1 VRPVSGTLA
10 GALFTVTS
18 RDTGS
23 RARTGILD
31 LAHGKVATP
40 VFMPVGTNATVKAIR
55 LEELAAMGTRLI
67 LSNSYHL
74 YLRPGLEVIRACGG
88 LHAFMAWDH
97 NILTDS
103 GGFQVFSLAPF
114 RKVREEGVVFQSHL
128 DGSRHEL
135 SPEDVVDIQRV
146 LGSDILMPLD
156 VCTPAGID
164 EKEAARA
171 MELTTRWARR
181 SLQRWQDG
189 PASGCLFGII
199 QGNVFPALRL
209 QSVEQL
215 LELRL
220 PGYAI
225 GGLSVG
231 EPFELFR
238 EILALTSQSIPEG
251 HPRYLMGVGTPRYIL
266 EAVEQGID
274 LFDCVFP
281 TRTARNAQAFTAHG
295 PQSLKRQAL
304 RLDTGPL
311 DPECPCEVCRRYS
324 RAYLRHL
331 FKTHEILA
339 AMLTTYHNLFFLRR
353 LVERSREAIGGQ
365 CFAAFKRDFLALYES
380 GESERQ

>member
-1 VRPVSGTLA
+1 VSDAPA
-10 GALFTVTS
+10 GALFRVRG
-18 RDTGS
+18 RDPAC
-23 RARTGILD
+23 RARTGTLS
-31 LAHGKVATP
+31 LPHGRVQTP
-40 VFMPVGTNATVKAIR
+40 AFMPVGTNATVKAIR
-55 LEELAAMGTRLI
+55 LEELEAMGTRLI

-114 RKVREEGVVFQSHL
+114 REVREQGVAFQSHL

-135 SPEDVVDIQRV
+135 SPEDVVDIQGV

-156 VCTPAGID
+156 VCTAAGID
-164 EKEAARA
+164 EGEAARA
-171 MELTTRWARR
+171 MELTTRWAQR
-181 SLQRWQDG
+181 SLRRWQDG
-189 PASGCLFGII
+189 EARRGQLFGIV

-209 QSVEQL
+209 ESARQL
-215 LELRL
+215 LELGL

-231 EPFELFR
+231 EPFEVFQ
-238 EILALTSQSIPEG
+238 EVLALTAAAIPER
-251 HPRYLMGVGTPRYIL
+251 HPRYLMGIGTPQYIL

-281 TRTARNAQAFTAHG
+281 TRTARNAQGFTARG
-295 PQSLKRQAL
+295 PLSLKKQDL

-311 DPECPCEVCRRYS
+311 DPQCPCAVCRRYS

-339 AMLTTYHNLFFLRR
+339 AMLTTHHNLYFLRR
-353 LVERSREAIGGQ
+353 LVEQCGEAIEARR
-365 CFAAFKRDFLALYES
+365 FPAFKREFLAQYAP
-380 GESERQ
+380 

>member
-1 VRPVSGTLA
+1 MSENPS
-10 GALFTVTS
+10 GALFTVRS
-18 RDTGS
+18 RDAAC
-23 RARTGILD
+23 RARTGL
-31 LAHGKVATP
+31 LALGHGCVETP
-40 VFMPVGTNATVKAIR
+40 AFMPVGTNATVKAIR
-55 LEELAAMGTRLI
+55 LEELEAMGTRLV

-74 YLRPGLEVIRACGG
+74 YLRPGMEVIRACGG

-114 RKVREEGVVFQSHL
+114 RKVREQGVVFQSHL

-156 VCTPAGID
+156 VCTPAGIG
-164 EKEAARA
+164 EQEAARA
-171 MELTTRWARR
+171 MELTTRWAQR
-181 SLQRWQDG
+181 SLQRWKDG
-189 PASGCLFGII
+189 PPCGYLFGIL

-209 QSVEQL
+209 ESARQL
-215 LELRL
+215 LELRF

-231 EPFELFR
+231 EPFEVFQ
-238 EILALTSQSIPEG
+238 ETLALTSMAIPDD
-251 HPRYLMGVGTPRYIL
+251 HPRYLMGVGTPQYIL

-281 TRTARNAQAFTAHG
+281 TRTARNAQGFTARG
-295 PQSLKRQAL
+295 PRSLKTQDL

-311 DPECPCEVCRRYS
+311 DPDCPCGVCRRYP

-353 LVERSREAIGGQ
+353 LVERSREAIVARR
-365 CFAAFKRDFLALYES
+365 FPAFKREFLALYDA
-380 GESERQ
+380 GKRERQ